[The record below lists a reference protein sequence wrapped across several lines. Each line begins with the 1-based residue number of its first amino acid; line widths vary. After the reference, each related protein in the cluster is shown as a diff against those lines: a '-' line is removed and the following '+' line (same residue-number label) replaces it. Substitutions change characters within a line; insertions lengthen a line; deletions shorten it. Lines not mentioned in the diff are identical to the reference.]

1 MLSGTRGDL
10 EGARVSVFYA
20 GCIWQRVTRGKGDP
34 EGGGIPGR
42 HREPHPRR
50 GQPGPG
56 SAVTQNTSGTVV
68 PTSPP
73 ALCRFGKHLLCQKPA
88 QSGFHD
94 RKRTLGSLRSPLAAP
109 GAAGRGRRARRTAP
123 APAGRAGGRP
133 RSPAPSRSPWQRARG
148 GRGRAAAAAISAAS
162 CSSRPRRH
170 GNRVTQL
177 GRLPAR
183 LARVTPATRA
193 PSSPSRT
200 LPGARGRQG
209 GRLMGDAY

>member
-1 MLSGTRGDL
+1 MQVASGKG
-10 EGARVSVFYA
+10 
-20 GCIWQRVTRGKGDP
+20 TRGKGDQ

-42 HREPHPRR
+42 HQEPNPWR
-50 GQPGPG
+50 GQPGSS
-56 SAVTQNTSGTVV
+56 SAVTQNTLGTLVPRSLPSV
-68 PTSPP
+68 GLESIVSARSWSRADSTTDNGPSVALAPTSYPEGCGERPLAHAALRMRQPPSRRPP
-73 ALCRFGKHLLCQKPA
+73 AQP
-88 QSGFHD
+88 
-94 RKRTLGSLRSPLAAP
+94 GSLPVAVATGS
-109 GAAGRGRRARRTAP
+109 
-123 APAGRAGGRP
+123 
-133 RSPAPSRSPWQRARG
+133 RG
-148 GRGRAAAAAISAAS
+148 GRGRSAAAAISAAS

-193 PSSPSRT
+193 PSYPSRT